1 MKISHPNATLAAP
14 GIEEITLQMTPSSSS
29 GEPAKLSLSCLTG
42 RVIVLFVFGIDC
54 GTCKH
59 LAALLSDFRG
69 EFTPEVEFIG
79 ICVQSGC
86 EEKLEAFRAECGT
99 ELRLSHCSTRE
110 LCLAL
115 HIRPATW
122 LFYPTLIFIDDKQ
135 RMRGYFVGGDSFF
148 EDTPT
153 NLRRTLEELLNKQRG
168 DEALDANEKVE
179 AGV

>member
-1 MKISHPNATLAAP
+1 MKSSLPNAALTAP
-14 GIEEITLQMTPSSSS
+14 RIEEIALQMTPSSSS
-29 GEPAKLSLSCLTG
+29 GEPGMLSLSSLAG

-69 EFTPEVEFIG
+69 EFTARSEFVG

-86 EEKLEAFRAECGT
+86 EERLEAFRAESGT
-99 ELRLSHCSTRE
+99 GLRLGHCSTRQ
-110 LCLAL
+110 LCSSL
-115 HIRPATW
+115 HLPQATW
-122 LFYPTLIFIDDKQ
+122 LFYPTLIFIDGKQ
-135 RMRGYFVGGDSFF
+135 RMRAYFVGGNSFF

-153 NLRRTLEELLNKQRG
+153 NLRRTLEELLDKQKE
-168 DEALDANEKVE
+168 DEAFDANEKVE